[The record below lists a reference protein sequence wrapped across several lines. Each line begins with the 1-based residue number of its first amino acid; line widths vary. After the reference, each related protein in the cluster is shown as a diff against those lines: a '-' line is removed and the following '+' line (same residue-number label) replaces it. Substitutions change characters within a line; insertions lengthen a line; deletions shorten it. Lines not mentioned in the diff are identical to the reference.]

1 MEGSIAVDQWIRYP
15 PTKREIAGLE
25 PAASETSF
33 CLQQILSQEVVSS
46 WQMTVDGGVDVTV
59 GRIVTC
65 HITVTVDVVLNL
77 IALDVWL
84 FRRTAPK
91 HAYVRFVLT
100 SASCTQQSLPDFF
113 HITHN
118 VQLFF
123 TFRPATCFVCS
134 DRL

>member
-1 MEGSIAVDQWIRYP
+1 MEGSIPVDQWIRHP
-15 PTKREIAGLE
+15 PTKREIAELE

-77 IALDVWL
+77 ILM
-84 FRRTAPK
+84 TCCSCCCPS
-91 HAYVRFVLT
+91 VLLLSNRLRP
-100 SASCTQQSLPDFF
+100 SA
-113 HITHN
+113 N
-118 VQLFF
+118 
-123 TFRPATCFVCS
+123 
-134 DRL
+134 